1 MEGTAKDLLLA
12 LEGLEREKNIKRE
25 DILKTIEDALVSALR
40 KNLGKTAQIS
50 AKIDVETGSIK
61 AFQLLNVVEKVGNPE
76 TDICVEDAKAHLK
89 NPKVGD
95 TVTITL
101 EVKDFSRIAAQI
113 AKQVLI
119 QKVRSIE
126 RDNFYKEY
134 KPREGEVI
142 TGSVRRFSDRD
153 IIVDLGKIEA
163 IFPYCEQIHKER
175 YTTGSRVK
183 AVIAKVLSPADL
195 AEINDDPTLG
205 RYKSAAFRLDKG
217 QRGPYVILS
226 RANGK
231 FLEELFK
238 VEVPEIEEGIVEIKK
253 IERDPGFHAKVM
265 VSSIDSKIDPI
276 GTCVGMRGIRIRAVM
291 NELSGERIDLIG
303 YSNDVSTVLMNSISP
318 AKADYVKIISASEK
332 KALIVVP
339 DDQLAIA
346 IGKDWQNIKLA
357 SRLTGWDITV
367 KSETQKAHS
376 EQVAVE
382 NLQRLFVNIEGVGPA
397 LAEVLQKAGF
407 SNVEQ
412 LATATA
418 EHLSAV
424 QGIGDKTAEK
434 IIEGAKK
441 FLADRELKEEVR
453 AQAAAEQA
461 ERVAEKEAQKA
472 KKTAEKAAKKAAA
485 KAAKAEQSDEAP
497 APEGDAH
504 DDQKDNQ

>member
-1 MEGTAKDLLLA
+1 MEGTAKDLVLA

-50 AKIDVETGSIK
+50 AKIDVENGSIK
-61 AFQLLNVVEKVGNPE
+61 AFQTLNVVEVVTNPE
-76 TDICVEDAKAHLK
+76 TEIDLTAAKAHLK

-95 TVTITL
+95 VVTITL
-101 EVKDFSRIAAQI
+101 EVTDFSRIAAQI

-119 QKVRSIE
+119 QKVRGIE
-126 RDNFYKEY
+126 RDNFYKEF
-134 KPREGEVI
+134 KPREGEVV

-163 IFPYCEQIHKER
+163 ILPYCEQIKKER

-183 AVIAKVLSPADL
+183 AIIAKVLNQTDL
-195 AEINDDPTLG
+195 ANAGDDPVLG
-205 RYKSAAFRLDKG
+205 RYKSAAFRMDKG

-238 VEVPEIEEGIVEIKK
+238 VEVPEISEGIVEIKQ
-253 IERDPGFHAKVM
+253 IQRDPGFRAKVL

-291 NELSGERIDLIG
+291 NELSGERIDLIN
-303 YSNDVSTVLMNSISP
+303 YSADVSTVLMNAIAP
-318 AKADYVKIISASEK
+318 AKANFVKIESVAEK
-332 KALIVVP
+332 RATIIVP

-357 SRLTGWDITV
+357 SRLTGWNLEV
-367 KSETQKAHS
+367 KSESQKAKEG
-376 EQVAVE
+376 EQATAAVQAT
-382 NLQRLFVNIEGVGPA
+382 LSDVEGIGPKM
-397 LAEVLQKAGF
+397 AETLQKAGF
-407 SNVEQ
+407 SSIEQ
-412 LATATA
+412 IAALEP
-418 EHLSAV
+418 EHLSTV
-424 QGIGDKTAEK
+424 QGIGEKTAVK

-441 FLADRELKEEVR
+441 YL
-453 AQAAAEQA
+453 
-461 ERVAEKEAQKA
+461 
-472 KKTAEKAAKKAAA
+472 AEKAQEPQ
-485 KAAKAEQSDEAP
+485 EQ
-497 APEGDAH
+497 AH
-504 DDQKDNQ
+504 DNQENN